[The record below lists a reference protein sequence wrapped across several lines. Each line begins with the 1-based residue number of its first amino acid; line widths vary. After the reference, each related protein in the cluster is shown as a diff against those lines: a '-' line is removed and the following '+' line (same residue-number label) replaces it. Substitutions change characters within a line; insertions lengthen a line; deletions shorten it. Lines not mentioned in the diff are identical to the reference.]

1 MIRVLLLRILR
12 LVSDMLFLSLELV
25 KDLFEEVR
33 GRHGK
38 GGNGVVSSK
47 GLEDRVRSVPGA
59 ANLSK
64 PSVMVQPCSSF
75 DRRSIFRHYGTKGV
89 SKLASSGYIL
99 HM

>member
-33 GRHGK
+33 GRHGE

-47 GLEDRVRSVPGA
+47 GLEDRVRSVPDA

-64 PSVMVQPCSSF
+64 SSVYGSALF
-75 DRRSIFRHYGTKGV
+75 IIRSKVNF
-89 SKLASSGYIL
+89 
-99 HM
+99 